1 MDFTYISRLCTHIYQ
16 FSSIPLFFYN
26 TEQQCLFPQTTWMS
40 LEPTAFSLENLIRPF
55 IPELFHLAE
64 NPGYLLSKSNFYIG
78 IIKVPN
84 ADGCLITGP
93 VISTPMSKSNV
104 KLILRECM
112 ISLEHEKSLA
122 SFFQT
127 LPLFSMQHFFEFLA
141 LLHFLL
147 NTESLDVYEH
157 FHLKISGQSKLLER
171 HTESSC
177 QAKEEQLFHHSY
189 EREMQMLKYVETGNL
204 QGIQSLKNAFTDST
218 PGILAD
224 TPLRQAKN
232 EFIAAIALVTRSSIK
247 GGLGIEEAYQLSD
260 TYIQEIETY
269 QTVDAVYRTY
279 LSMYKDFTDRVAS
292 SKIPEGISRQMY
304 SCIQFIQEHT
314 NEHIGV
320 TDVAEHIRRSRSY
333 TSSRFKAEMGFTL
346 NSFIMACKLE
356 EAKSLLWHS
365 DKSLG
370 EISNYL
376 CFSSQSH
383 FQKAFKQKYHL
394 TPNEYRNQMKLD

>member
-16 FSSIPLFFYN
+16 FSSIPLFFYDA
-26 TEQQCLFPQTTWMS
+26 EQKCLFPQTDQML
-40 LEPTAFSLENLIRPF
+40 LEPTSFSLQKLIAPF
-55 IPELFHLAE
+55 VPGLFSLAE
-64 NPGYLLSKSNFYIG
+64 NPGYLLSNSNFYIG
-78 IIKVPN
+78 IVKIPS
-84 ADGCLITGP
+84 ASGCLITGP
-93 VISTPMSKSNV
+93 VISTPMSRSNI
-104 KLILRECM
+104 KYIIRECM
-112 ISLEHEKSLA
+112 ISLEHEESIA
-122 SFFQT
+122 NFFQT
-127 LPLFSMQHFFEFLA
+127 LPRFSMQHFFE
-141 LLHFLL
+141 LLLLQHFLF
-147 NTESLDVYEH
+147 NGESLDVYEH
-157 FHLKISGQSKLLER
+157 FHLKVSGHSKFLER

-189 EREMQMLKYVETGNL
+189 EREMQMLKYVESGNL
-204 QGIQSLKNAFTDST
+204 QGILSLKNAFTDST

-269 QTVDAVYRTY
+269 RNVDAVYRTF
-279 LSMYKDFTDRVAS
+279 LSMYKDFTERVAN
-292 SKIPEGISRQMY
+292 SKIPEGVSRQMY
-304 SCIQFIQEHT
+304 SCIQFVQEHT
-314 NEHIGV
+314 NEHISV
-320 TDVAEHIRRSRSY
+320 ADVAEHIRRSRSY
-333 TSSRFKAEMGFTL
+333 TSSRFSAEMGFTL

-383 FQKAFKQKYHL
+383 FQKAFKQKYHI
-394 TPNEYRNQMKLD
+394 TPNEYRNQMKQD